1 MRDEQYLLGHSDHE
15 EQRLR
20 RQAQELAHETRWLIE
35 EIGVAPGARALDL
48 GCGPEGALLLLAE
61 RIGPSG
67 AVVGLDVSARS
78 VALARELVRGRGLA
92 GVEVIEGDAR
102 ATALPRASFDLVHA
116 RFVLINVPRPEEI
129 VKEMI
134 TLTRPGG
141 VVACHEG
148 DYGTYR
154 CDPPHPSWDRL
165 LDVFESFSRDRGIDP
180 FIGRRVYST
189 LCAAGLVD
197 VRVRPLIHAYPHG
210 HPRRPILIEFIDNIR
225 AGLLES
231 GRISEDELDA
241 HVQALREHLARPD
254 VMVISHLF
262 FQVWGRRPGATA
274 P

>member
-1 MRDEQYLLGHSDHE
+1 MRDEQYLLGHSDPE

-20 RQAQELAHETRWLIE
+20 RQAQELADETRWLLE
-35 EIGVAPGARALDL
+35 QTGLAPGARALEI

-61 RIGPSG
+61 RVGPSG
-67 AVVGLDVSARS
+67 AVVGLDVSPRS
-78 VALARELVRGRGLA
+78 VALARALMRERGLA

-116 RFVLINVPRPEEI
+116 RLVLINVPRPEEI
-129 VKEMI
+129 VNEMI
-134 TLTRPGG
+134 ALARPGG
-141 VVACHEG
+141 VVACHEA

-165 LDVFESFSRDRGIDP
+165 LDVFESHSRDRGVDP
-180 FIGRRVYST
+180 LLGRRLYSA

-210 HPRRPILIEFIDNIR
+210 HPRRPILIDFIDNVR

-231 GRISEDELDA
+231 GQIREDELDA
-241 HVQALREHLARPD
+241 HVQALRAHLARPD

>member
-1 MRDEQYLLGHSDHE
+1 MPDDQYLLGHSEHE

-20 RQAQELAHETRWLIE
+20 RQAQELAHETRWLLE
-35 EIGVAPGARALDL
+35 EIGVAPGARALEL

-61 RIGPSG
+61 RVGPSG
-67 AVVGLDVSARS
+67 AVVGLDRSPWS
-78 VALARELVRGRGLA
+78 VALARGLVRERGLA
-92 GVEVIEGDAR
+92 NVEVVEGDAR
-102 ATALPRASFDLVHA
+102 ATRLPRASFDLVHA
-116 RFVLINVPRPEEI
+116 RLVLINVPRPEEI

-134 TLTRPGG
+134 ALARPGG
-141 VVACHEG
+141 VVACHEA

-165 LDVFESFSRDRGIDP
+165 LEVFEAFSRDRGVDP
-180 FIGRRVYST
+180 FLGRRMYST

-210 HPRRPILIEFIDNIR
+210 HPRRPILIDFIDNVG

-231 GRISEDELDA
+231 GRIREDELDA
-241 HVQALREHLARPD
+241 QIQALRAHLARPD

-262 FQVWGRRPGATA
+262 FQVWGRKA
-274 P
+274 